1 MIKEMS
7 DLKRFVMTNM
17 EKHFSILEININFA
31 VSGYAGT
38 ENTHTKESICK
49 FKKKK
54 KINFKKRGM
63 LKPHTCLGM

>member
-49 FKKKK
+49 F
-54 KINFKKRGM
+54 
-63 LKPHTCLGM
+63 